1 MPRAQICS
9 LVTLC
14 LAALA
19 PLAGAQTIQPP
30 FDDVYTVVD
39 LGTPPAVP
47 APLGGLTLEVGDTE
61 SLLIGGGANQAG
73 AAIYQLDLTRECNRI
88 SGFAGDG
95 VQYATAPNIDGGLMY
110 HPDGTLF
117 FTRYSIND
125 LGQILPGG
133 TEMARTDNLTTLGVS
148 PSVGAAAFVP
158 PGLPGAGQLKVAS
171 YNFSDW
177 HTINIT
183 PAGDGTFDVV
193 SASAVT
199 DIQGGPEGIVY
210 VPAGS
215 PHFPNDSVLISEYAA
230 GAIGAYEIDAN
241 GDPILATRRTF
252 MTGLSGAEG
261 AFRDP
266 ATGDFLF
273 STFGGG
279 NRVLVVRGFSADCPG
294 DSNADNA
301 VNFTDLNAV
310 LSAFGQAGD
319 GLPGDLN
326 ADCQVG
332 FADLNLILSRFGSE
346 CGKVAR

>member
-1 MPRAQICS
+1 MPRTPLYP

-19 PLAGAQTIQPP
+19 PIAGAQTIQPP
-30 FDDVYTVVD
+30 FDDVYTVED

-47 APLGGLTLEVGDTE
+47 AQLGGLTLEAGDTN
-61 SLLIGGGANQAG
+61 SLLIGGAANSAG

-88 SGFAGDG
+88 SGFAGDA
-95 VQYATAPNIDGGLMY
+95 VQWATAPNIDGGLTY

-117 FTRYSIND
+117 FTRYNINQI
-125 LGQILPGG
+125 GQILPGSTG
-133 TEMARTDNLTTLGVS
+133 MDRSDDLIALGVNG
-148 PSVGAAAFVP
+148 SVGAAAFVP

-171 YNFSDW
+171 FNASDW
-177 HTINIT
+177 HTINIA

-193 SASAVT
+193 SASAET

-215 PHFPNDSVLISEYAA
+215 PHFPNDSVLISEYSA
-230 GAIGAYEIDAN
+230 GQIGAYEIDAN

-252 MTGLSGAEG
+252 MTGLGGAEG

-310 LSAFGQAGD
+310 LAAFGQAGD

-326 ADCQVG
+326 ADCQVDFG
-332 FADLNLILSRFGSE
+332 DLNLILARFGSD
-346 CGKVAR
+346 CGKVAP